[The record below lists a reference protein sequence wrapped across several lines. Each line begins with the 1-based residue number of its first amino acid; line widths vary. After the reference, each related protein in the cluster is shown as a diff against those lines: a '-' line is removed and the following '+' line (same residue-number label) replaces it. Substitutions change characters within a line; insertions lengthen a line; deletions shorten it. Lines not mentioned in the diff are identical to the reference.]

1 MSLLQLSNKVDSL
14 DKENDKLTSTIKRL
28 SGNKALIDSL
38 KMVISK
44 LRQNLIDRDEVIF
57 SLVDSLFLQYDKNIA
72 NMTDIEK
79 QSIYGKLERKNVFT
93 GLKKSIEDNLK
104 FLRSTNL
111 TPIDYVEIAR
121 QNNQFTSQWKGVG
134 PKLANIYLS
143 GKKKMDE
150 VTLID
155 SLLGVWSKEVDR
167 SNWGALNSVLSQN
180 GMVLKPFNNGDEFT
194 ANFTGYIDGLIEN
207 TKQEPEDV
215 RAKQFN
221 TFNDNVWKNNIRSTW
236 LPVLLESGKLT
247 LEQEKKIENAVDN
260 WKSAVSPISPIVYV
274 GIAVV
279 IIAILIGLAMRFRK
293 KPVEQK

>member
-1 MSLLQLSNKVDSL
+1 
-14 DKENDKLTSTIKRL
+14 
-28 SGNKALIDSL
+28 
-38 KMVISK
+38 MVINK

-57 SLVDSLFLQYDKNIA
+57 ALVDSLFLQYDKNIA
-72 NMTDIEK
+72 NMTDVEK
-79 QSIYGKLERKNVFT
+79 QSIYGKLERRNVFT

-111 TPIDYVEIAR
+111 TPADYVEIAR

-143 GKKKMDE
+143 GKKKTDE
-150 VTLID
+150 VAQID

-167 SNWGALNSVLSQN
+167 SNWGTLNTILTKN
-180 GMVLKPFNNGDEFT
+180 GINIKPFNNGDEFT
-194 ANFTGYIDGLIEN
+194 TNFTGYIDELIKNEMD
-207 TKQEPEDV
+207 EPEDV

-221 TFNDNVWKNNIRSTW
+221 AFNDNVWKNNIKPTW

-247 LEQEKKIENAVDN
+247 EEQVQKIENAMDN
-260 WKSAVSPISPIVYV
+260 WKSAVSPISPLVYI

-279 IIAILIGLAMRFRK
+279 FIAIVIGLVMRLRK
-293 KPVEQK
+293 KPEDQE